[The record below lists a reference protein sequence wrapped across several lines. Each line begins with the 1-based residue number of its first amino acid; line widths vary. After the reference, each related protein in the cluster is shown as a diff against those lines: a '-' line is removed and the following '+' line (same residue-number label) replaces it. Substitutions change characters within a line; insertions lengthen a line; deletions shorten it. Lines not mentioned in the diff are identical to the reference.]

1 MQKPRSIYKIIKQ
14 RRLSSEVVNQ
24 ITDLILQNH
33 LQPGDKLPPERQL
46 AAEPARL
53 AQAIAI
59 RLQ

>member
-1 MQKPRSIYKIIKQ
+1 MIARMVIEDAYVIAM
-14 RRLSSEVVNQ
+14 E
-24 ITDLILQNH
+24 
-33 LQPGDKLPPERQL
+33 